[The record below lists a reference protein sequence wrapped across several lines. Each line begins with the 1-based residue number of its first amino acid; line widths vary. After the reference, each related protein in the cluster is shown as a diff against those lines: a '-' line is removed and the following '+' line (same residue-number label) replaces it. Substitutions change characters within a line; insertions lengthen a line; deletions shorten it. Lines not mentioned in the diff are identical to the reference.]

1 MLRIY
6 EVALGLIRDMGP
18 LLEMIG
24 RKDPDLARQ
33 CRRALSSI
41 TLNISEGSYSQGRNR
56 NARYHNAMGSARE
69 ALACFETTEALG
81 YVASVESARAGFD
94 HIIGTLFK
102 VTR

>member
-6 EVALGLIRDMGP
+6 DVALGLIRDLKP
-18 LLEMIG
+18 LLEAIG
-24 RKDPDLARQ
+24 RKDPDLQRQ

-41 TLNISEGSYSQGRNR
+41 VLNIAEGGYSQGRNR
-56 NARYHNAMGSARE
+56 RARYHNAMGSARE
-69 ALACFETTEALG
+69 ALACFEAAEALG
-81 YVASVESARAGFD
+81 YIESAGPANAVFD